1 MLNYIR
7 PEEKREL
14 RRMDRMEAQLVFSW
28 DETKG
33 SYSVSVLI
41 GGAVQLRC
49 SPPPPPAGVLEVEP
63 PPTHRFPSVA
73 TPSFFMDAPPVKTED
88 DIIYRPSLPDFRDK
102 YGQVL
107 NQRDSELLLSYL
119 TVPYMR
125 LPLLL
130 TFFATEDRVHKL
142 QSQDL
147 RSILDSVMFE
157 PSKYLQLQSESRPGN
172 TTCDTFADSDSRNL
186 FYPLLLS
193 LHSTMPRLCIG
204 VLAF

>member
-1 MLNYIR
+1 MQVKNYSEIKFYRDIVFWWKYFLNPDRKAMLNYIR

-14 RRMDRMEAQLVFSW
+14 KRIDRMEAQIVFTW
-28 DETKG
+28 DEARLA
-33 SYSVSVLI
+33 YSASLMTP
-41 GGAVQLRC
+41 GPFSLRC
-49 SPPPPPAGVLEVEP
+49 CPPPPSPGAAEP
-63 PPTHRFPSVA
+63 ESPPTHRFPSVA
-73 TPSFFMDAPPVKTED
+73 TPSFFMDAPAVRTED
-88 DIIYRPSLPDFRDK
+88 DIIYRPSLPDFSDK

-147 RSILDSVMFE
+147 RNILDSVMFE
-157 PSKYLQLQSESRPGN
+157 PSKYLQLQSKQ
-172 TTCDTFADSDSRNL
+172 AL
-186 FYPLLLS
+186 
-193 LHSTMPRLCIG
+193 
-204 VLAF
+204 